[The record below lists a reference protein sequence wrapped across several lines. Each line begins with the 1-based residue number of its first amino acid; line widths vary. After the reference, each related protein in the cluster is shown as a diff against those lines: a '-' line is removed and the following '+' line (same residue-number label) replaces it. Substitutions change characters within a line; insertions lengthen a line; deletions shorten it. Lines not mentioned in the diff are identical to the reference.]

1 MAISHDKSMIVVRQ
15 LYGKAVTALAGDSS
29 VVNGTMLTLRRSGNS
44 VRILNQDGIYVTL
57 TGTVEKFGLEIGKL
71 ICTEEFGSLRYF

>member
-1 MAISHDKSMIVVRQ
+1 MAISHDKNMIVVRQ
-15 LYGKAVTALAGDSS
+15 LYDKAITALAGDSS
-29 VVNGTMLTLRRSGNS
+29 VVNGTMLTLSRYKNS

-57 TGTVEKFGLEIGKL
+57 TGTVEKFSLEIGKL